1 MKKSAIALA
10 VATALGI
17 SVSAQAATTLYGSA
31 RASLNYVD
39 LGGNTDAYMTF
50 IDNGSRF
57 GVRGNEDLGNGLKA
71 IYEFTFGLNV
81 ATDEPSGNYWA
92 SDRPR
97 FLGLEG
103 GFGKIRAGTMETPE
117 YDLFAIVDQ
126 FNFSRSYAAGMSGAR
141 VGFLARYD
149 SPSFSGFQVQ
159 AATRFDGP
167 TGEEYLDRWNLVAK
181 YTTGPFLAGLS
192 YFQNNGLGAAS
203 GTRDGKR
210 WGAAIG
216 YKASPLAIGFVWERG
231 NFDGD
236 NSRRVLT
243 VSGNTANPNQPPS
256 ITTLTSNPYYGNF
269 FHFDVAYT
277 IGANTLRAYYGR
289 RNFDDAEIT
298 LRNRRGA
305 VVASAQQPEDVNY
318 FNLGVQHNL
327 SKRTRL
333 WVEYG
338 TQDEPDN
345 QHLFSV
351 GMRHDF

>member
-10 VATALGI
+10 VVTALGL

-39 LGGNTDAYMTF
+39 EGGDSDAYMTF
-50 IDNGSRF
+50 IDDGSRF
-57 GVRGNEDLGNGLKA
+57 GIRGSEDLGNGLKA
-71 IYEFTFGLNV
+71 IFNFTFGLNV
-81 ATDEPSGNYWA
+81 ATDGPGQYWA
-92 SDRPR
+92 SDRER

-103 GFGKIRAGTMETPE
+103 GFGRIIAGTAETPE
-117 YDLFAIVDQ
+117 YELLSITDA
-126 FNFSRSYAAGMSGAR
+126 FNFDRSSAASSVGAR

-149 SPSFSGFQVQ
+149 SPSFSGFKVQ

-167 TGEEYLDRWNLVAK
+167 NGEEYLDRWNVVAK
-181 YTTGPFLAGLS
+181 YENGPILAGIT
-192 YFQNNGLGAAS
+192 YFQNDGLGASA
-203 GTRDGKR
+203 GTKDGRR
-210 WGAAIG
+210 WGVALG
-216 YKASPLAIGFVWERG
+216 YDASPVVFGFTWERG

-236 NSRRVLT
+236 NSSRTLSTSAVIGGET
-243 VSGNTANPNQPPS
+243 VTA
-256 ITTLTSNPYYGNF
+256 TSNPYYANVFQFNVDYNF
-269 FHFDVAYT
+269 
-277 IGANTLRAYYGR
+277 GANTVRAYYGR
-289 RNFDDAEIT
+289 RNFDDAEVAI
-298 LRNRRGA
+298 RNRRGV
-305 VVASAQQPEDVNY
+305 VVASAQQPEDVNF
-318 FNLGVQHNL
+318 FNLGFQHKL